1 MRSLKTEAGHP
12 DPVVERA
19 RSPSTADATR
29 AYIDEHPS
37 IRDALRDDLVNF
49 AFLARKIQS
58 ERPLRNEEAIEIA
71 LRRYQQEMRTES
83 PPLRAVQE
91 LLARSRLEV
100 RSRVAILR
108 IKEDP
113 PIMDRLYNIGKGLV
127 PELRRRGV
135 FQIFQGSRA
144 LTVLCEDDLLPVL
157 LEEIPPKNVLH
168 VERGLATVAFRSGPA
183 VAETPGVL
191 AVIAESLYQ
200 RGLNC
205 LETMSVH
212 TDSIFVFRESDLVGA
227 LAALSRLTAPESGG
241 AGPGP
246 SPGTTGGPRGNGS
259 AVQA

>member
-1 MRSLKTEAGHP
+1 
-12 DPVVERA
+12 VVERG
-19 RSPSTADATR
+19 RGPSTADATR

-71 LRRYQQEMRTES
+71 LRRYQQEMRSLT
-83 PPLRAVQE
+83 PALRSVQE
-91 LLARSRLEV
+91 LLERSRLEV

-108 IKEDP
+108 IKEDG
-113 PIMDRLYNIGKGLV
+113 PILDRLYNIGKGLV
-127 PELRRRGV
+127 PELKRRGV
-135 FQIFQGSRA
+135 FQIFQGTRA

-200 RGLNC
+200 RGINC

-212 TDSIFVFRESDLVGA
+212 TDSILVFRESDLVGA
-227 LAALSRLTAPESGG
+227 LAALSRLTAPEPGGTASGAKG
-241 AGPGP
+241 SGSGSGRGP
-246 SPGTTGGPRGNGS
+246 SGS
-259 AVQA
+259 GQA